1 MPTRLARCRR
11 NQADHCLWPSG
22 VLSTCSRS
30 DCPSSATSSLRLLVS
45 MPAQIMLCLRIFVAL
60 PCDANP
66 WFLQP
71 SGPDEDADRDLAT
84 MTALTALVGNDPTIG
99 GPAWVATQ
107 AGPFLAGLPPQ
118 TDSRSFNGWPKARRG
133 RAPH

>member
-11 NQADHCLWPSG
+11 NQADKFPWPSG

-30 DCPSSATSSLRLLVS
+30 ERPSSATSSLRLLVS

-84 MTALTALVGNDPTIG
+84 MTALEALVGNDPTTG
-99 GPAWVATQ
+99 GPARGATHP
-107 AGPFLAGLPPQ
+107 GPFPAELPPH
-118 TDSRSFNGWPKARRG
+118 TDSPSYQGGPRR
-133 RAPH
+133 PHP